1 MRKRLMLC
9 TAAVVIVGFVL
20 AFSLAGFLVQN
31 QYQNEFI
38 RRLDAILAM
47 LCAENQKIEED
58 PQRFAESYG
67 NQLQQMGQD
76 IRVTVLDQNGDVMG
90 DSEQDEAS
98 YENHQDRPEVRQALQ
113 EGRGYDVRKSQ
124 SINQSYYY
132 DAILDPDLGVVLR
145 VAMPLSELQFAV
157 GEIWVIALGAM
168 ILGILIVCIVCAILF
183 HHVYEPMQEL
193 TKAAENMA
201 EGDFSIRVGDSS
213 AGKRMTEEVRQLAQA
228 FNTMADNTRHAV
240 NQMKT
245 KQNQLESVLQGMND
259 GVLAVDGSNTIL
271 FLNQRARDLL
281 DYSALQEGTLLEG
294 SMRIHKV
301 ASVLQEAATNQQ
313 VIHQTISEQNGV
325 QQENHFSVYAAPLE
339 GGAEGECLAV
349 ISDITRMT
357 KLEQMRRDFVS
368 NVTHELKTPLTSIR
382 GSIELLRSADR
393 DEETR
398 QYFYEVLDI
407 EAERLRHLIDDML
420 VLSQI
425 ENAKED
431 PTLTRCDVAEELAC
445 TVERLQ
451 PIAEKAGVT
460 LQMEVE
466 PDLFVSSSSTR
477 LQQLFGNLIE
487 NAIKYNVP
495 DGRVEII
502 AQYRRDMILIR
513 IKDTGI
519 GIDPSHFDRLFE
531 RFYRVDTSRS
541 RSIGGTGLGLAI
553 VKHLTALYGG
563 DIRVESEVGKGT
575 TFTVRLPAMLS
586 NG

>member
-1 MRKRLMLC
+1 M
-9 TAAVVIVGFVL
+9 
-20 AFSLAGFLVQN
+20 
-31 QYQNEFI
+31 
-38 RRLDAILAM
+38 
-47 LCAENQKIEED
+47 
-58 PQRFAESYG
+58 
-67 NQLQQMGQD
+67 
-76 IRVTVLDQNGDVMG
+76 
-90 DSEQDEAS
+90 
-98 YENHQDRPEVRQALQ
+98 
-113 EGRGYDVRKSQ
+113 
-124 SINQSYYY
+124 
-132 DAILDPDLGVVLR
+132 
-145 VAMPLSELQFAV
+145 
-157 GEIWVIALGAM
+157 
-168 ILGILIVCIVCAILF
+168 
-183 HHVYEPMQEL
+183 
-193 TKAAENMA
+193 
-201 EGDFSIRVGDSS
+201 
-213 AGKRMTEEVRQLAQA
+213 
-228 FNTMADNTRHAV
+228 
-240 NQMKT
+240 
-245 KQNQLESVLQGMND
+245 
-259 GVLAVDGSNTIL
+259 
-271 FLNQRARDLL
+271 
-281 DYSALQEGTLLEG
+281 
-294 SMRIHKV
+294 
-301 ASVLQEAATNQQ
+301 
-313 VIHQTISEQNGV
+313 
-325 QQENHFSVYAAPLE
+325 
-339 GGAEGECLAV
+339 
-349 ISDITRMT
+349 
-357 KLEQMRRDFVS
+357 
-368 NVTHELKTPLTSIR
+368 
-382 GSIELLRSADR
+382 
-393 DEETR
+393 
-398 QYFYEVLDI
+398 
-407 EAERLRHLIDDML
+407 RHLIDDML